1 MVWNGGG
8 QRRAAEEAARAFG
21 KEISKRLSASSP
33 ILTSAG
39 THLDNPHNILGF
51 ITYIAIILQGFVGVT
66 QFFVPK
72 LYGSVDKAKAI
83 YKYHRLSGYVIFI
96 LSLAT
101 VAASTQTYFAKNI
114 LHLKLWAVLL
124 ASVIAV
130 AGIVPRIRLSKF
142 GWLAGRG

>member
-1 MVWNGGG
+1 M
-8 QRRAAEEAARAFG
+8 
-21 KEISKRLSASSP
+21 
-33 ILTSAG
+33 LTSAG

-51 ITYIAIILQGFVGVT
+51 ITYLAIILQGFVGVT

-83 YKYHRLSGYVIFI
+83 YKYHRLSGYMILI